1 MNTHLGTP
9 LSNEEV
15 DLLEARMDTEF
26 ENTPLPGTN
35 IYQTRWAI
43 CTVGEDIHRFAILKA
58 AQDWYKPENRQV
70 QSRLI
75 ARVDRYKYEL
85 RHALDLCEKKL
96 SHTEITSSGKIDE
109 KSYEVAWR
117 LFQAADQFAYATR
130 VFSSYRSGFSQFYR
144 DTNSGVIRLNRTGRN
159 IAYYVL
165 EYMAQADSSEINPL
179 WIVVP
184 PFAGPAVEVPE
195 DNSVWEWSD
204 TIHAIVRRAKIK
216 NSNIKYQIVTK
227 IGRELLKQFQQETS
241 LLPDNWCL
249 PWGNGSEARAF
260 FQALQTRCFY
270 HLLSIHFGAARAHL
284 FGCGIGQICLR
295 IDKRNLIDDIVRIG
309 DLSPKTV
316 SSFIDALIF
325 GMGTTSPD
333 PALQPFIP
341 VAPDQYAIP
350 CTLIL
355 SSNWQRNLLSL
366 HARVSSRTFDASSS
380 VFEKKMTTKL
390 MDRLPTPIYSRANV
404 TISGEA
410 QTEEIDLVLVDS
422 ESETILICELRWMIQ
437 PGDAREVLN
446 RMSVCY
452 EKVEQAERKLTFSK
466 SHISLLTNIL
476 DLDPTKN
483 WKLNAAVVIEGFGGI
498 PSPRPNETPIVP
510 VEVFVRIFGLISDLD
525 KAHAFLCS
533 TLWLP
538 RLGLDFER
546 PVEETD
552 LWGVKFAIGGLT
564 HGHQSY
570 LRESLPQYTREA
582 ADLSPEQL
590 RSMPW

>member
-1 MNTHLGTP
+1 
-9 LSNEEV
+9 
-15 DLLEARMDTEF
+15 
-26 ENTPLPGTN
+26 
-35 IYQTRWAI
+35 
-43 CTVGEDIHRFAILKA
+43 
-58 AQDWYKPENRQV
+58 
-70 QSRLI
+70 
-75 ARVDRYKYEL
+75 
-85 RHALDLCEKKL
+85 
-96 SHTEITSSGKIDE
+96 
-109 KSYEVAWR
+109 
-117 LFQAADQFAYATR
+117 
-130 VFSSYRSGFSQFYR
+130 
-144 DTNSGVIRLNRTGRN
+144 
-159 IAYYVL
+159 
-165 EYMAQADSSEINPL
+165 
-179 WIVVP
+179 
-184 PFAGPAVEVPE
+184 
-195 DNSVWEWSD
+195 
-204 TIHAIVRRAKIK
+204 
-216 NSNIKYQIVTK
+216 
-227 IGRELLKQFQQETS
+227 
-241 LLPDNWCL
+241 
-249 PWGNGSEARAF
+249 
-260 FQALQTRCFY
+260 
-270 HLLSIHFGAARAHL
+270 
-284 FGCGIGQICLR
+284 
-295 IDKRNLIDDIVRIG
+295 
-309 DLSPKTV
+309 
-316 SSFIDALIF
+316 
-325 GMGTTSPD
+325 MGTTSPD